1 MSISQVITF
10 SGLDGA
16 GKSTL
21 IRSLKEALESKG
33 STVRVLTMYDD
44 LSFYSYLRFFRDGIR
59 AKIGKSVS
67 YETDKITDPNF
78 DFHKDSILYKI
89 IRSKALKMLVLP
101 LDTLCIC
108 MFLLFYVPKKEIVLL
123 DRTSYDYIL
132 DFLPEK
138 YSISY
143 ILIALAF
150 SFRPSLAV
158 FVDTPAQVSF
168 DRKGEFSVSYL
179 SWRSVA
185 YKAIFNQL
193 SREMVLDNYNNSVD
207 HNIGLL
213 LWKIENLKIKI

>member
-1 MSISQVITF
+1 MLISQVVTF

-21 IRSLKEALESKG
+21 IEALKVALESKG
-33 STVRVLTMYDD
+33 LTVRVLTMYDD
-44 LSFYSYLRFFRDGIR
+44 LSFYSFLRFLRDGIR

-67 YETDKITDPNF
+67 YEIEKITDPNF
-78 DFHKDSILYKI
+78 DFHKDSIMYNI
-89 IRSKALKMLVLP
+89 IRSKALKMLILP

-108 MFLLFYVPKKEIVLL
+108 MFLIFRVPKKEIVLL

-138 YSISY
+138 YRVSY
-143 ILIALAF
+143 ISIALAF

-168 DRKGEFSVSYL
+168 DRKGEFSVAYL

-185 YKAIFNQL
+185 YKAIFNEL
-193 SREMVLDNYNNSVD
+193 SREMVLDNYNNSVE
-207 HNIGLL
+207 HNVGLL
-213 LWKIENLKIKI
+213 LGKIEKPEIKI